1 METTGNY
8 GDRYKVRQTLPQ
20 YRLQDRILLCLICKA
35 ARNLSLKR
43 LGFKNREK
51 RSAEVRLFLDELAAV
66 LPDGRYAPNVSGKDA
81 GKLLDKFLI
90 SQEKYVVLHPKQAER
105 LLD

>member
-1 METTGNY
+1 M
-8 GDRYKVRQTLPQ
+8 
-20 YRLQDRILLCLICKA
+20 
-35 ARNLSLKR
+35 SLKR

-51 RSAEVRLFLDELAAV
+51 QSAEVRLFLDELAAV

-81 GKLLDKFLI
+81 GKLLGKFLI